1 MHYLDTDGSKTLDYG
16 IFKNFRFAERNVY
29 PVQVGS
35 VQRPKQYQLQS
46 SWQQREFSGY
56 IRNHTAAQPAR
67 TMQFGL
73 KFYY

>member
-16 IFKNFRFAERNVY
+16 IFKNFRFTERTSFQFRWEVFNALNNTNYNRPGSNV
-29 PVQVGS
+29 
-35 VQRPKQYQLQS
+35 S
-46 SWQQREFSGY
+46 SPATFG
-56 IRNHTAAQPAR
+56 IITAAQPAR